1 MKKKTLKLI
10 GINKLTKITPMNGGT
25 EIGPIVDPLCSYFA
39 HSAVFIIPW
48 SISNASVRLSFLLF
62 QIRAHTYYDI
72 KYSSNNVPL
81 TEWNIRDLT
90 KELSKRMLCKIKHSQ
105 VSREKLILSWW
116 TIWKSFYLIWYKL
129 IKKQTPSYIIVKL
142 LVYYYHHHYISN
154 IVPFDQAKMN

>member
-1 MKKKTLKLI
+1 MLFYFTNEKKTLKLI

-116 TIWKSFYLIWYKL
+116 TIWKSFI
-129 IKKQTPSYIIVKL
+129 PDMV
-142 LVYYYHHHYISN
+142 
-154 IVPFDQAKMN
+154 